1 MYSEYLGENY
11 HDAIRKILFAD
22 EKLCPDSMI
31 DAPIN
36 IEAMKGMISFV
47 IPRLGG
53 KIDSEAKFALLSKIA
68 RYYLAGILCIP
79 IQSRIKVPPFNISKY
94 TSKNWVKKQKKCMEK
109 GNKDFMRLLQ
119 WE

>member
-1 MYSEYLGENY
+1 MYQEYLGENY
-11 HDAIRKILFAD
+11 HNVIRKILFAD

-36 IEAMKGMISFV
+36 IEAMKGMLSPA
-47 IPRLGG
+47 IPKLKG
-53 KIDSEAKFALLSKIA
+53 KVDSELKFALLSKIA

-79 IQSRIKVPPFNISKY
+79 IQSRINVPPFNIPKY
-94 TSKNWVKKQKKCMEK
+94 TRKNWVKKQKKCMEK
-109 GNKDFMRLLQ
+109 ANKDFVRLLQ